1 MNYTLK
7 RSHRKTIALHVR
19 DGELL
24 VRAPYH
30 VSDQVVNRFV
40 LEKDAWIQEKLQAY
54 RKPGIDFTNQSVFY
68 FGQKQSF
75 KLKQGPQWSMNFHT
89 SMEIIARSNMT
100 QAGIEKRMEEE
111 FKVNLDKVIQE
122 SLVKYSKALK
132 IKTPSYVIRKYKR
145 IHGRCLSTGQLAF
158 NTLLYEHSVDFIDYV
173 VLHECA
179 HLIEFNH
186 SKRFYQII
194 EKHLPNYKA
203 IIQQDKTLLSLHQD
217 Q

>member
-19 DGELL
+19 DGKLL

-30 VSDQVVNRFV
+30 VSEKQVKDFV
-40 LEKDAWIQEKLQAY
+40 LEKDAWIQEKLGAY
-54 RKPGIDFTNQSVFY
+54 RKPGIDFINHSVFLL
-68 FGQKQSF
+68 GQKQSF
-75 KLKQGPQWSMNFHT
+75 TIKQGPQWSMKFLPA
-89 SMEIIARSNMT
+89 MEITARSNT
-100 QAGIEKRMEEE
+100 SQAGIEKRMEEE
-111 FKVNLDKVIQE
+111 FKLILDKVIQK
-122 SLVKYSKALK
+122 SLEKYSQALK

-145 IHGRCLSTGQLAF
+145 IHGRCLSTGHLAF
-158 NTLLYEHSVDFIDYV
+158 NTLLYEHSLEFIDYV

-194 EKHLPNYKA
+194 EKHLPNYKT
-203 IIQQDKTLLSLHQD
+203 IIQQDKSLLSPHQD